1 MQRFTKSDW
10 MLKQL
15 GELSKLS
22 EPYIDALASQYI
34 SDVADGTWNDKE
46 WAPNV
51 YQYSE
56 AKACLN
62 AYSRVLAR
70 DLSSADPPIL
80 VAAMC
85 PGAVES
91 GMTIGNLPTYLAMGL
106 TREELMLKPVAV
118 GAGFLVRLIL
128 HPREGFPS
136 GQMFWED
143 ELKPHSW

>member
-1 MQRFTKSDW
+1 MK
-10 MLKQL
+10 KQL
-15 GELSKLS
+15 GDLEILN
-22 EPYIDALASQYI
+22 EGYIDAVATQYLR
-34 SDVADGTWNDKE
+34 DVKDGTWNDKE

-62 AYSRVLAR
+62 AYARVLAR
-70 DLSSADPPIL
+70 DLAAADPPVL

-91 GMTIGNLPTYLAMGL
+91 GMTIGNLPAYLAMGL
-106 TREELMLKPVAV
+106 TREELQLKPVTV
-118 GAGFLVRLIL
+118 GAGFLMRLIL
-128 HPREGFPS
+128 HPRDGFPA

-143 ELKPHSW
+143 ELRPHSW